1 MASSRSPRILSLIA
15 LGMLLLTA
23 ACGDDSSSPPTAAG
37 AENITCDAPAVAIGL
52 GTAVESALEA
62 TSDPYPATA
71 TYYCVGVPPGTDR
84 LTIDL
89 TGLSADLDLYVG
101 FGSIESVQGFE
112 TAEGETYD
120 WLSNQFGTGDERV
133 EIANPETGVYYMEV
147 VSYAGEGSE
156 FTLRAAAG

>member
-1 MASSRSPRILSLIA
+1 MASSRSPRIPFLIA
-15 LGMLLLTA
+15 LGVLLLTA
-23 ACGDDSSSPPTAAG
+23 ACGDDSSSPTAAAG

-52 GTAVESALEA
+52 GMAVESALEA

-84 LTIDL
+84 VTIDL

-101 FGSIESVQGFE
+101 FGSIESVQGFQSE
-112 TAEGETYD
+112 AGETYD
-120 WLSNQFGTGDERV
+120 WLSNQFGTADEHV
-133 EIANPETGVYYMEV
+133 EITDPEAGVYYIEV
-147 VSYAGEGSE
+147 VSYAGEASA

>member
-15 LGMLLLTA
+15 LGVLLLTA
-23 ACGDDSSSPPTAAG
+23 ACGDDSSSLTAAG
-37 AENITCDAPAVAIGL
+37 AENVTCDPPAVAMGL
-52 GTAVESALEA
+52 GTAVESAMEA

-71 TYYCVGVPPGTDR
+71 TYYCVGVPPGTSR

-101 FGSIESVQGFE
+101 LGSIESVQGFE
-112 TAEGETYD
+112 TQAGETYD

-133 EIANPETGVYYMEV
+133 EITDPEAGVYYIEV